1 MNSNQ
6 SHPARTVSPL
16 NVAVYVFAGSQ
27 ILSIP
32 LPHAV
37 LAAAAIGGGYAL
49 YLRLPEPIREK
60 ARSQYDSVKS
70 ILRERFDAAA
80 DKVRQT
86 SQRTRIRVQRIVSN
100 GVLVIL
106 IIAAFA
112 GETFRNFAETIRLC
126 AQVCAGEQPGPGFA
140 PLAAA

>member
-16 NVAVYVFAGSQ
+16 NVAVYLFAGSQ
-27 ILSIP
+27 IIAVP

-60 ARSQYDSVKS
+60 VGSKYAEAKQL
-70 ILRERFDAAA
+70 LRGHLAEASRKINQSTRHAAI
-80 DKVRQT
+80 
-86 SQRTRIRVQRIVSN
+86 RIRKIISN
-100 GVLVIL
+100 GVLIIL
-106 IIAAFA
+106 IWAAFI
-112 GETFRNFAETIRLC
+112 GESFHQFVETIRLC
-126 AQVCAGEQPGPGFA
+126 AQVWVGGRESVFMTVD
-140 PLAAA
+140 AA